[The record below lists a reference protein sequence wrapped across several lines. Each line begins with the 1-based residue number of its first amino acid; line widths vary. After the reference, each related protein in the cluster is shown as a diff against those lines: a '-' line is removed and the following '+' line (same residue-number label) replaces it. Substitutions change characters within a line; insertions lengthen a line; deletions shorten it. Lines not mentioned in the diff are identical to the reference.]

1 MLQIQGISKSY
12 GKQNVLRN
20 FNLDIESG
28 EIISVVGSSGSGKTT
43 LLRLISGLEMPDNGQ
58 ITLKNKIVS
67 SDNNFVRPE
76 DRDCSLVF
84 QDYALF
90 PNMSMR
96 QNIYFGKNSESNKEK
111 IEQLIE
117 ITGIENILEKFPHQC
132 SGGEQQRVALVR
144 SLAIDPSLV
153 LMDEPLS
160 NLDYN
165 LKANLALV
173 IRNLLKKFKITAI
186 IVTHDIMDAME
197 MSDRIIVIDKG
208 EVMQNGLPNELY
220 NNPQSKK
227 IALLFGD
234 TNFIPLDMFPDS
246 KNKFFDAETN
256 KDWISIRPNQ
266 FSLYDEDLA
275 SGKKVFVGKIESIRE
290 VASEH
295 KIELECK
302 DLLLKVSLSSQI
314 ELSIGQELKLM
325 AL

>member
-111 IEQLIE
+111 IEQLIG
-117 ITGIENILEKFPHQC
+117 ITDIENILEKFPHQC

-160 NLDYN
+160 NLDQS
-165 LKANLALV
+165 LKANLTLI

-186 IVTHDIMDAME
+186 IVTHDIMDAM
-197 MSDRIIVIDKG
+197 
-208 EVMQNGLPNELY
+208 
-220 NNPQSKK
+220 
-227 IALLFGD
+227 
-234 TNFIPLDMFPDS
+234 
-246 KNKFFDAETN
+246 
-256 KDWISIRPNQ
+256 
-266 FSLYDEDLA
+266 
-275 SGKKVFVGKIESIRE
+275 
-290 VASEH
+290 
-295 KIELECK
+295 
-302 DLLLKVSLSSQI
+302 
-314 ELSIGQELKLM
+314 
-325 AL
+325 